1 MGSLGGR
8 NREQRPTSLA
18 FDDRGRLVAHDP
30 LGLRIW
36 SAEGIAQQ
44 APPISVHPMPIV
56 PVTWRNTTLL
66 ARAREGRL
74 MAVVRTPDGRRPSAV
89 FLWYSETPDQVQP
102 VVAPPGAP
110 GTAALPA
117 KTDPRGSTMT
127 GADADGLRFRE
138 VQIAPGG
145 DRLYLLDDNNTLHVW
160 ALDSTSDGYQTRE
173 LPVTAG
179 LPEGLT
185 SLALRPDGAILALGD
200 RTGTVS
206 FVDTRR
212 RTVVSRIRPVG
223 AEADGFVTAL
233 AFSPDGRDLAVGTQQ
248 GPILVWPASSP
259 VPTEPRLSLPGHRG
273 MISSLVFD
281 PQGRRLASAGRT
293 DPLVEVWDL
302 ELIQRELTRLGL
314 AN

>member
-1 MGSLGGR
+1 
-8 NREQRPTSLA
+8 
-18 FDDRGRLVAHDP
+18 
-30 LGLRIW
+30 
-36 SAEGIAQQ
+36 
-44 APPISVHPMPIV
+44 
-56 PVTWRNTTLL
+56 
-66 ARAREGRL
+66 
-74 MAVVRTPDGRRPSAV
+74 
-89 FLWYSETPDQVQP
+89 
-102 VVAPPGAP
+102 
-110 GTAALPA
+110 
-117 KTDPRGSTMT
+117 MT

-145 DRLYLLDDNNTLHVW
+145 DRLYLLADNNTLHVW
-160 ALDSTSDGYQTRE
+160 ALDSTADGQQARE
-173 LPVTAG
+173 LPVPAG

-185 SLALRPDGAILALGD
+185 SLALRPDGALLALGD

-212 RTVVSRIRPVG
+212 RTLVGRIRTAG

-248 GPILVWPASSP
+248 GPILVWPASTLNP
-259 VPTEPRLSLPGHRG
+259 QVPRLSLPGHRG